1 MRKINP
7 TFIQKI
13 AAMKN
18 LICLVTCVILF
29 SITHANAQ
37 KKPVHKATAS
47 PFQGTKEFCSFSKPV
62 KYKVT
67 ITGKKVTIIYLYKEY
82 KNIVKGE
89 FRNGKLFTNDK
100 NETKLNAGRVYLLTS
115 TYISINNLEGG
126 DYVEYDL
133 CNQKMPS
140 LSMRL

>member
-1 MRKINP
+1 MI
-7 TFIQKI
+7 TWCMFI
-13 AAMKN
+13 
-18 LICLVTCVILF
+18 LI
-29 SITHANAQ
+29 SNANAQ
-37 KKPVHKATAS
+37 KKPVYKATAS
-47 PFQGTKEFCSFSKPV
+47 PFQGTKEFCSFTKPT

-100 NETKLNAGRVYLLTS
+100 NENKLNAGKVYLLTN

-133 CNQKMPS
+133 CKK
-140 LSMRL
+140 L

>member
-1 MRKINP
+1 MIK
-7 TFIQKI
+7 F
-13 AAMKN
+13 
-18 LICLVTCVILF
+18 LCLVNYCIFL
-29 SITHANAQ
+29 SIANVNAQ

-47 PFQGTKEFCSFSKPV
+47 PFQGTKEFCSFTKPV

-67 ITGKKVTIIYLYKEY
+67 ITGKKVIIIYLYKEY

-100 NETKLNAGRVYLLTS
+100 NETKVNAGRVYVLTS

-126 DYVEYDL
+126 DYIEYNL
-133 CNQKMPS
+133 C
-140 LSMRL
+140 R

>member
-1 MRKINP
+1 MIRFFCQVSCFMFLSIANP
-7 TFIQKI
+7 
-13 AAMKN
+13 
-18 LICLVTCVILF
+18 
-29 SITHANAQ
+29 NAQ
-37 KKPVHKATAS
+37 KKHVHRATII

-67 ITGKKVTIIYLYKEY
+67 ITGKKVAIVYLYKEY

-100 NETKLNAGRVYLLTS
+100 NETKLNAGSIYLLTS
-115 TYISINNLEGG
+115 TTISINNLEGG

-133 CNQKMPS
+133 C
-140 LSMRL
+140 R